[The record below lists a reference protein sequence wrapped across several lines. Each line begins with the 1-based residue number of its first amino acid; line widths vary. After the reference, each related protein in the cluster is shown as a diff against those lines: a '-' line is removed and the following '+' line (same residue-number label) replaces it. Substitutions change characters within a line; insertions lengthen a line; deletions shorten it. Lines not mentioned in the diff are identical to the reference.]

1 MAGRGALLLFGL
13 LALASAG
20 AAYAQDRQD
29 NHLATFLRT
38 GEGARYL
45 SLGSSG
51 AAAAEGVEAGYWNP
65 AGLGVLRG
73 WSLTGTV
80 ATGLDYDRQNAYGA
94 VGWGSER
101 MALAFSWI
109 RGATSGIPAADA
121 QGNLGDSF
129 TFSENAFIG
138 SIGAQAGAARL
149 GASAKFLYQ
158 DLGTTPND
166 GSSSNALGF
175 GLDLGAQY
183 SLTRFA
189 RVGLALRNLLGQ
201 IGNQSEGRANQVPAD
216 LRFGLAFEFVD
227 GLLLTSDL
235 EAVRDNSSV
244 VLHLGGEFSAPLGNG
259 MNAAARL
266 GINGGRA
273 TGGLGFGVG
282 VMRLDYA
289 YVVEPE
295 AFLGQYHLFSLTA
308 RFGVHREVTREEGSG
323 DLDHDGFPD
332 AEDACP
338 GDPEDFDG
346 FEDYDGCP
354 DLDNDGDGILDLD
367 DYCPDQP
374 EDVDG
379 FEDADGCPDPD
390 NDGDGILDEADRC
403 PGEAETA
410 NGYQDEDGCP
420 DEVSIAFPPV
430 EVSFGPGN
438 AALPPGRNTGLD
450 EVAGIMIRYPEVRI
464 EVQGHTDGQGGEEAN
479 LRLSQERA
487 NAVKAYLVKRGVDPG
502 RIVATG
508 YGEAQPIASNDTP
521 EGRAEN
527 RRIVFL
533 VLEP

>member
-1 MAGRGALLLFGL
+1 
-13 LALASAG
+13 
-20 AAYAQDRQD
+20 
-29 NHLATFLRT
+29 
-38 GEGARYL
+38 
-45 SLGSSG
+45 
-51 AAAAEGVEAGYWNP
+51 
-65 AGLGVLRG
+65 
-73 WSLTGTV
+73 
-80 ATGLDYDRQNAYGA
+80 
-94 VGWGSER
+94 
-101 MALAFSWI
+101 
-109 RGATSGIPAADA
+109 
-121 QGNLGDSF
+121 
-129 TFSENAFIG
+129 
-138 SIGAQAGAARL
+138 
-149 GASAKFLYQ
+149 
-158 DLGTTPND
+158 
-166 GSSSNALGF
+166 
-175 GLDLGAQY
+175 
-183 SLTRFA
+183 
-189 RVGLALRNLLGQ
+189 VGLALRNLLGQ
-201 IGNQSEGRANQVPAD
+201 VGNQSEARANQIPAD
-216 LRFGLAFEFVD
+216 MRFGLAFEFVD

-235 EAVRDNSSV
+235 QAVRDNSGV

-266 GINGGRA
+266 GINDGRA

-282 VMRLDYA
+282 VMSFDYA
-289 YVVEPE
+289 YVVEEE
-295 AFLGQYHLFSLTA
+295 AFLGQYHLFSLTT
-308 RFGVHREVTREEGSG
+308 RFGVHRQVTRDEGTG
-323 DLDHDGFPD
+323 DLDQDGFPD

-374 EDVDG
+374 EDLDG
-379 FEDADGCPDPD
+379 FEDADGCPDLD

-403 PGEAETA
+403 PDEAETQ

-420 DEVSIAFPPV
+420 DEMSIAFPPV
-430 EVSFGPGN
+430 EISFGPGN

-450 EVAGIMIRYPEVRI
+450 EVAGIMIRYPEIRI
-464 EVQGHTDGQGGEEAN
+464 EVQGHTDGQGAEAAN

-508 YGEAQPIASNDTP
+508 YGESLPVASNDTP